1 MPRRSPESLIT
12 PLSLSITVA
21 AQNLL
26 TKFNNT
32 NYINLLAAGSF
43 HPNHSSG
50 GCQKHQ
56 QPSCNGG
63 KTHPGAQN
71 QINMSPIVP
80 QNLSK
85 PWVLVACQGQPI
97 PKVGFLALEAGAW
110 LSTPLGW
117 LNRNPFPRTEVQVV
131 HKKQERDGLG

>member
-1 MPRRSPESLIT
+1 MT

-26 TKFNNT
+26 TKFDNT

-71 QINMSPIVP
+71 QINVSLIVP

-85 PWVLVACQGQPI
+85 PWVLVACQGQPV
-97 PKVGFLALEAGAW
+97 PKVAFLALEAQQPAGAW

-117 LNRNPFPRTEVQVV
+117 LNRLLCPRTEVRVV
-131 HKKQERDGLG
+131 HKNQERGGLE